1 MRNNDYEAWVQYA
14 RNDLSVA
21 IREMVRTTNP
31 RQRPFEVILY
41 HCQQA
46 AEKMLKA
53 YLVCNGVPVFA
64 GSQGWG
70 HDLNAL
76 RTHCAS
82 HDKGFTG
89 TRIEGHCS
97 FLHLFATVRYPD
109 FVFSVDA
116 SHATRGIN
124 SAKRIFDFVATRIGL
139 PKEYFP

>member
-1 MRNNDYEAWVQYA
+1 MKNNDFMAWVQYA

-21 IREMVRTTNP
+21 IREMERSTNP
-31 RQRPFEVILY
+31 GQRPFEVILY
-41 HCQQA
+41 HSQQA

-53 YLVCNGVPVFA
+53 YLISIGIPVFA

-82 HDKGFTG
+82 HDKKFTG
-89 TRIEGHCS
+89 IRIEGHCS
-97 FLHLFATVRYPD
+97 FLNLFATVRYPD
-109 FVFSVDA
+109 FSFSIDA

-124 SAKRIFDFVATRIGL
+124 SAKRIFDFVAVLIGL
-139 PKEYFP
+139 PKEYF

>member
-1 MRNNDYEAWVQYA
+1 MRANDYMAWVQYA
-14 RNDLSVA
+14 HNDLSVA
-21 IREMVRTTNP
+21 IREMERKTNP
-31 RQRPFEVILY
+31 RQRPLEVVLY

-53 YLVCNGVPVFA
+53 YLVYNGVPVFT
-64 GSQGWG
+64 GSQVWG

-89 TRIEGHCS
+89 IRIEGHCS
-97 FLHLFATVRYPD
+97 FLHLFAAVRYPD
-109 FVFSVDA
+109 FAFSVDA

-124 SAKRIFDFVATRIGL
+124 SAKRVYDFVATRIGL
-139 PKEYFP
+139 QKEYFP